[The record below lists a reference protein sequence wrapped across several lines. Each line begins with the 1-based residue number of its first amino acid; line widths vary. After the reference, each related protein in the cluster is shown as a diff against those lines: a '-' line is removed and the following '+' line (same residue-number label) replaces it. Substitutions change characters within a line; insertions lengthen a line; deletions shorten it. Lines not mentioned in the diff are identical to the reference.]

1 MMPRLEINA
10 STCSLPIAEARGLR
24 PLWPPDLASV
34 LGARTR
40 LRSPRVVARGALDDV
55 RFGGRFVGYGRFAAR
70 VPLLFALTRHR

>member
-34 LGARTR
+34 LARTLLRGARK
-40 LRSPRVVARGALDDV
+40 VARGALDGV
-55 RFGGRFVGYGRFAAR
+55 GFGGRFGGSRRLAAR
-70 VPLLFALTRHR
+70 VPLLFALTRHG

>member
-34 LGARTR
+34 LGARTL
-40 LRSPRVVARGALDDV
+40 LRWARGVARGALDGV
-55 RFGGRFVGYGRFAAR
+55 EFGGRFGGSRRLAAR
-70 VPLLFALTRHR
+70 VPLLFALTRHG